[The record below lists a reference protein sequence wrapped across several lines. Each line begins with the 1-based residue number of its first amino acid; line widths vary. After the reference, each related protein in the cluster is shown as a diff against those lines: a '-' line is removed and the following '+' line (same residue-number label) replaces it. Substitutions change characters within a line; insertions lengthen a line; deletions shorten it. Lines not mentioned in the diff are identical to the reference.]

1 MRPSKMGILI
11 ALMFTLPLVLGA
23 TEVVFVFDR
32 SAPTASVYDAGSLEL
47 IASPRVGVGA
57 SHAFGIGDPGEGGRF
72 EKFYVVS
79 RLAIVILDP
88 DFSVLGNLFLSGG
101 VAATPGAAAMSP
113 DGTRL
118 LVAAGDRVYLVD
130 TARDQIVGQLRPGFV
145 PTSLAVLPDSD
156 TAYVA
161 SSSSTLV
168 RTIDLKSGELSELV
182 RVLPAYPTSLSVG
195 PDSRVY
201 ATPPGEIHDVG
212 RLRQVPL
219 PPALGIA
226 TGSGPGAGLSSGEGK
241 PGSYEKDGQAGLGAR
256 QLSIDKFLVL
266 GGGNFYMKSAG
277 RLVQG
282 VLSRAG
288 SDQETKHPVS
298 GLPFGPTVVDLAI
311 SSSRRSVFLA
321 LNGEPRLVKLG
332 RSNPDEVEE
341 VALSVTPTALAVV
354 SPRLGQS
361 SGSLEQVSG
370 DGTILAGGRSFELTV
385 RALSESG
392 SPQSQIPVFAS
403 NVFPEIARCF
413 PALTA
418 SDGEASVFCLT
429 DPTEIT
435 RPIVITISDAEGRSA
450 PPFNVMVR
458 PPTQTEGLSK
468 LSGDEQ
474 TVGANSPFELV
485 VFATKDRVIQTGLP
499 LTVTFDS
506 DVRDDIGFSC
516 TAPVVT
522 DENGEGHVMCMT
534 GDPKDSTSTAVIDLD
549 ITVTDPENRSV
560 EFMISIDPT
569 VMTGLTSTG
578 LFKISGDL
586 QEVRQGQLFPQPM
599 VVHSLIDSVPQI
611 GERLIVN
618 NTSQA
623 LPFNQQKIICPL
635 SAITDEEGFAKIRCR
650 AGLVFGQ
657 STERVVFS
665 GPQLRVAQ
673 FTAIISAIGGGLA
686 GEVQIL
692 NDSPFRGQVGV
703 RLVDAL
709 RVRTEDSG
717 GAPVADEEV
726 FFFSEDDVT
735 FDPPSIITDARG
747 EGTTTVILG
756 CNDRNEARIEVG
768 LKDGVRDDSISVEGS
783 PGPLSDVRKIRG
795 DDQVGN
801 PGQLLNREAMV
812 IRLTDTCGNVVP
824 NHPLAWRVNPE
835 PRGTLRNVF
844 KASNRSGEGSAIIQ
858 LSRHGGPFE
867 VSVDAGDALSTFNIT
882 VDLDP
887 SQMEKRSGGG
897 QSIGAG
903 QFATQPLVVEVKASN
918 DFGVSGV
925 DVIFAV
931 TRGNAT
937 VISQQTKTDGLGFA
951 FTRVRGGNTNGPV
964 TVTASAAGQ
973 TVTFGLNVGGG
984 VPVAPLEGFVNGASF
999 QPGWVPGSLG
1009 TVFVAGLLG
1018 DIDGVVQGNQVP
1030 FPTTLEG
1037 VSVTVNG
1044 MPAPIISVININ
1056 GQEQINIQVPF
1067 GVPAGVATV
1076 VIEKDGLTITVEGV
1090 LILSVQPGIFEF
1102 PLDGNLFA
1110 AALDVNFNLITPSN
1124 PARPGDIVQLFLTG
1138 LGVLNPAVGTNNP
1151 GPASPLPRVVVETIV
1166 GLDDAGM
1173 ENLGAFYAPGLL
1185 MVYQINFRVAVNAQ
1199 SGNRRLIIIGGGVA
1213 SKSSLLPVQR

>member
-1 MRPSKMGILI
+1 
-11 ALMFTLPLVLGA
+11 
-23 TEVVFVFDR
+23 
-32 SAPTASVYDAGSLEL
+32 
-47 IASPRVGVGA
+47 
-57 SHAFGIGDPGEGGRF
+57 
-72 EKFYVVS
+72 
-79 RLAIVILDP
+79 
-88 DFSVLGNLFLSGG
+88 
-101 VAATPGAAAMSP
+101 
-113 DGTRL
+113 
-118 LVAAGDRVYLVD
+118 
-130 TARDQIVGQLRPGFV
+130 
-145 PTSLAVLPDSD
+145 
-156 TAYVA
+156 
-161 SSSSTLV
+161 
-168 RTIDLKSGELSELV
+168 
-182 RVLPAYPTSLSVG
+182 
-195 PDSRVY
+195 
-201 ATPPGEIHDVG
+201 
-212 RLRQVPL
+212 
-219 PPALGIA
+219 
-226 TGSGPGAGLSSGEGK
+226 
-241 PGSYEKDGQAGLGAR
+241 
-256 QLSIDKFLVL
+256 
-266 GGGNFYMKSAG
+266 
-277 RLVQG
+277 
-282 VLSRAG
+282 
-288 SDQETKHPVS
+288 
-298 GLPFGPTVVDLAI
+298 
-311 SSSRRSVFLA
+311 
-321 LNGEPRLVKLG
+321 
-332 RSNPDEVEE
+332 
-341 VALSVTPTALAVV
+341 
-354 SPRLGQS
+354 
-361 SGSLEQVSG
+361 
-370 DGTILAGGRSFELTV
+370 
-385 RALSESG
+385 
-392 SPQSQIPVFAS
+392 
-403 NVFPEIARCF
+403 
-413 PALTA
+413 
-418 SDGEASVFCLT
+418 
-429 DPTEIT
+429 
-435 RPIVITISDAEGRSA
+435 
-450 PPFNVMVR
+450 
-458 PPTQTEGLSK
+458 
-468 LSGDEQ
+468 
-474 TVGANSPFELV
+474 
-485 VFATKDRVIQTGLP
+485 
-499 LTVTFDS
+499 
-506 DVRDDIGFSC
+506 
-516 TAPVVT
+516 
-522 DENGEGHVMCMT
+522 MT
-534 GDPKDSTSTAVIDLD
+534 GDPTDSASTDVIDLD
-549 ITVTDPENRSV
+549 ITVTDPEDRSV
-560 EFMISIDPT
+560 EFMVSIDPT

-611 GERLIVN
+611 GERLIVS

-635 SAITDEEGFAKIRCR
+635 SAITDEEGFARVRCR

-673 FTAIISAIGGGLA
+673 FTAIISAVGGGLA
-686 GEVQIL
+686 GDVQIL

-709 RVRTEDSG
+709 RVRSEDSG
-717 GAPVADEEV
+717 GAPVAEQEV
-726 FFFSEDDVT
+726 FFFSDDDVT
-735 FDPPSIITDARG
+735 FDPASTITDARG

-783 PGPLSDVRKIRG
+783 PGPLAEVRKIRG
-795 DDQVGN
+795 DDQVGV
-801 PGQLLNREAMV
+801 PGQLLNRSAMV
-812 IRLTDTCGNVVP
+812 VRLTDTCGNVVP
-824 NHPLAWRVNPE
+824 NHPLTWRVNPE

-887 SQMEKRSGGG
+887 SQMAKRSGDN

-903 QFATQPLVVEVKASN
+903 QFATQPLVVEVKGSN
-918 DFGVSGV
+918 GFGVSGV

-937 VISQQTKTDGLGFA
+937 LISQQTKTDGLGFA
-951 FTRVRGGNTNGPV
+951 FTRVQGGSTNGPV
-964 TVTASAAGQ
+964 TVTATAAGQ

-1009 TVFVAGLLG
+1009 SVFVAGLLG

-1044 MPAPIISVININ
+1044 IPAPIISVININ

-1067 GVPAGVATV
+1067 GVPAGATTV

-1090 LILSVQPGIFEF
+1090 PILPVQPGIFEF
-1102 PLDGNLFA
+1102 SMNGNLFA

-1185 MVYQINFRVAVNAQ
+1185 MVYQINFRVAADAQ

-1213 SKSSLLPVQR
+1213 SQSSLLPVQR